1 MEYRVR
7 AVNEPGS
14 PNRVHEDDF
23 ARSLGYQ
30 GGLVPGVTVYGY
42 MAVLP
47 ARHWGERWAA
57 SGAMSARFL
66 KPVYD
71 GEEVIV
77 TASPAGSGPDLEL
90 RNPAGEL
97 CATGQAQPSAEGAPP
112 GMDRYPFAPL
122 PVPAGPPAF
131 TQGRV
136 LGSLTT
142 TIRLTDYAWPARLA
156 NEILVANVQLPP
168 WIHVESRT
176 RHLGPVHDGEAVEVR
191 GLVAGLWERRG
202 HRFVDLDVVVLSG
215 GSTPV
220 AQLRHVAIYE
230 LAQLR
235 AGGPAADRP
244 VTGD

>member
-1 MEYRVR
+1 MEHRVQ

-14 PNRVHEDDF
+14 PNLVHEDDF
-23 ARSLGYQ
+23 ARGLGYR

-47 ARHWGERWAA
+47 ARHWGERWLA

-71 GEEVIV
+71 GEEVTV
-77 TASPAGSGPDLEL
+77 RASPAGSGLEL
-90 RNPAGEL
+90 ELCNPAGEL
-97 CATGQAQPSAEGAPP
+97 CAAGRAEPP
-112 GMDRYPFAPL
+112 AEATPPQVERYPFAPL

-131 TQGRV
+131 TEGEV
-136 LGSLTT
+136 LGSLPTS
-142 TIRLTDYAWPARLA
+142 IRLIDYAWPARLA

-176 RHLGPVHDGEAVEVR
+176 RHLGPVQDGEAAEVR
-191 GLVAGLWERRG
+191 ALVAGLWERRG
-202 HRFVDLDVVVLSG
+202 HRFVDLDVVVLG
-215 GSTPV
+215 ERAAPV

-235 AGGPAADRP
+235 AGGLGDDSPASR
-244 VTGD
+244 